1 MDLGDTARP
10 RRNSMQKKKK
20 KKQLYLSLDK
30 DYLNNVLYYIN
41 VSEIKL
47 INSIFYKPAVALF
60 EMIKND
66 LAKSKLLASIRLLV
80 RKKRHK

>member
-1 MDLGDTARP
+1 M
-10 RRNSMQKKKK
+10 
-20 KKQLYLSLDK
+20 
-30 DYLNNVLYYIN
+30 NNVLYYIN

-47 INSIFYKPAVALF
+47 VNSIFYKPAVALF

-66 LAKSKLLASIRLLV
+66 LTKNKLLASIRLLV

>member
-1 MDLGDTARP
+1 MDLGDAARP
-10 RRNSMQKKKK
+10 RRNSMQKKK
-20 KKQLYLSLDK
+20 QLYLSLGK

-66 LAKSKLLASIRLLV
+66 LAKNKLLASIRLLV
-80 RKKRHK
+80 RRKRHK

>member
-1 MDLGDTARP
+1 MDPGDTARP
-10 RRNSMQKKKK
+10 HGSSIQKK

-47 INSIFYKPAVALF
+47 INSIFYKPAAALF

-66 LAKSKLLASIRLLV
+66 LAKNKLLASIRLLV
-80 RKKRHK
+80 GKKRHK